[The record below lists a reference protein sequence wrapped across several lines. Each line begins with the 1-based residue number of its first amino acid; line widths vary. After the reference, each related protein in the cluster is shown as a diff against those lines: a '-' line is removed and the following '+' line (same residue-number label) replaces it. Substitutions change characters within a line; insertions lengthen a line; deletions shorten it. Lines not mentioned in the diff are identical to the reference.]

1 MLMPFYRVTLLC
13 GAMMISC
20 AHAWAQFDSLKAL
33 SHYDVVWQEPGK
45 GSFES
50 MPLGNGDIGLN
61 VWTELNGDVVFTIG
75 KTDAWTE
82 IPNTSWGLAKVGQL
96 RVHVDTAAPRTPFLQ
111 VLRLASSEI
120 EVRQGEIRLRLWV
133 DANHPEIHVEMV
145 ATQAATMRITLEDWR
160 QQAPANPSERGTD
173 SEAVSPWRT
182 VPDGRITADAIENE
196 KNALEW
202 YHRNG
207 PKSDSHVANYTW
219 GARVTGTG
227 LIGVGREL
235 SSARP
240 ATKQQVTVSVLT
252 TTDGSESRWKEQ
264 IRLIARADTR
274 LDAMTAWK
282 AHTEWWKRFW
292 ERSWVFVDGDEDAE
306 RVTQGYVLQR
316 YVSAASGRGAHAIK
330 FNGSLFVMANP
341 SVSVGR
347 DANKNDILAPVS
359 ADFRSWGGQYW
370 FQNTRPM
377 YWPMLAEGDFDMMQP
392 LFRQYLGEMRNNEP
406 VVKQQYH
413 HDGSYFA
420 ETSPWWGAIGYWP
433 PEKAGAY
440 TDFYFTPVLEL
451 SMMMLDYADFT
462 GDRNFIAE
470 MLLPVASRGVTFF
483 DQHFGRDASGKLLL
497 DPDNAIEMY
506 WKVHD
511 PAPDIAGLRA
521 VLPRLL
527 ALPQDLTTQ
536 GERQQWQRLLGEVP
550 PLPEGD
556 KNGKRVLLPY
566 TGPQTERTHNSE
578 NPELYSIYP
587 FRLFGLDKPQVEMA
601 RDTFAER
608 LIKTTGCWVQDPV
621 QAAFLGDAALAKRD
635 VIFDL
640 TRKDKRVR
648 FPAFWDQ
655 GHDYFPD
662 EDNGGNGQMA
672 LQTMLLQA
680 DDHKILLTP
689 AWPKEWNADFRLH
702 APEQTVIEGRVERGK
717 LSRLVVTPTSRRND
731 VQVLTPQ

>member
-1 MLMPFYRVTLLC
+1 MNVSLC
-13 GAMMISC
+13 GVTALSVAVSIFP
-20 AHAWAQFDSLKAL
+20 AQARAQFDPLKAL
-33 SHYDVVWQEPGK
+33 SRYDVAWQEPGK
-45 GSFES
+45 GPFDS

-61 VWTELNGDVVFTIG
+61 VWTEANGDVVFTIG

-96 RVHVDTAAPRTPFLQ
+96 RVHLDTTGPLTPFLQ
-111 VLRLASSEI
+111 VLRLATSEI
-120 EVRQGEIRLRLWV
+120 EVREGDARLRVWV
-133 DANHPEIHVEMV
+133 DANHPEIHVEAV
-145 ATQAATMRITLEDWR
+145 AAHPATMRVTLDDWR
-160 QQAPANPSERGTD
+160 QVAPANPTERAAEG
-173 SEAVSPWRT
+173 EAATAWT
-182 VPDGRITADAIENE
+182 ALPDGRMTADKIENE
-196 KNALEW
+196 KDALEW
-202 YHRNG
+202 HHRNG
-207 PKSDSHVANYTW
+207 PKSDPHVAGYTW
-219 GARVTGTG
+219 GARVAGTG
-227 LIGVGREL
+227 LVGSGREL

-240 ATKQQVTVSVLT
+240 VMKQQVTVSVLT
-252 TTDGSESRWKEQ
+252 TTDGSESRWREQ
-264 IRLIARADTR
+264 IRQLATADAG
-274 LDAMTAWK
+274 LEASAAWK
-282 AHTEWWKRFW
+282 AHSEWWKRFW
-292 ERSWVFVDGDEDAE
+292 QRSWVFVDGDADAE

-316 YVSAASGRGAHAIK
+316 YVSAAAGRGAHAIK

-347 DANKNDILAPVS
+347 DANKKDILAPVS

-392 LFRQYLGEMRNNEP
+392 LFRQYLGEMRNNER

-433 PEKAGAY
+433 VEKPGAY

-451 SMMMLDYADFT
+451 SMMMLDYAAYT
-462 GDRNFIAE
+462 GDRHFMAE
-470 MLLPVASRGVTFF
+470 TLLPVASQGVTFF

-527 ALPQDLTTQ
+527 ALPEDVTTTA
-536 GERQQWQRLLGEVP
+536 EREQWQRLLGELP
-550 PLPEGD
+550 ALPEGD
-556 KNGKRVLLPY
+556 KDGKHVLLPY
-566 TGPQTERTHNSE
+566 TGPQTERSHNSE

-587 FRLFGLDKPQVEMA
+587 FRLFGLAKPQLEMA
-601 RDTFAER
+601 RDTFAAR

-621 QAAFLGDAALAKRD
+621 QAAFLGDAALAKKD
-635 VIFDL
+635 VLFDL
-640 TRKDKRVR
+640 TRKDPRVR

-662 EDNGGNGQMA
+662 EDNGGHGQLA

-680 DDHKILLTP
+680 DDHKLLLTP
-689 AWPKEWNADFRLH
+689 AWPSGWNADFRLH
-702 APEQTVIEGRVERGK
+702 APEQTTIEGRVEHGK
-717 LSRLVVTPTSRRND
+717 LTRLTVTPASRRND